1 MLKYRGNFTPIN
13 TMKLQDY
20 LNKINFHIWENESLK
35 FSLILATYVNYALIE
50 YGENIGIA
58 INIDLKSI
66 IDSVIESDSEA
77 LL

>member
-1 MLKYRGNFTPIN
+1 MI
-13 TMKLQDY
+13 QDY
-20 LNKINFHIWENESLK
+20 LNKINSHNWTNDKLT

-50 YGENIGIA
+50 YGENVGIA